1 MSPYVPVASLA
12 LLLSL
17 VGCPGEAPR
26 ADVPPDMSYGVDPCD
41 RCAMIVSEE
50 RFAAAYV
57 TPAGDVRRF
66 DDLGCLT
73 AFLVERP
80 ESIAETWVHD
90 HERRAW
96 LRGRQAWFARVDGL
110 ITPMG
115 TGLVAVS
122 DEAQAKALVA
132 RARGEVLAFD
142 AFKALGPGAF
152 PSR

>member
-1 MSPYVPVASLA
+1 MSPSVRIASLV

-57 TPAGDVRRF
+57 TPAGEVRRF

-80 ESIAETWVHD
+80 EQVAETWVHD
-90 HERRAW
+90 QASRAW
-96 LRGRQAWFARVDGL
+96 LRGRQAWFARTAT

-122 DEAQAKALVA
+122 DEAAAKALVA
-132 RARGEVLAFD
+132 GARGEALTFD
-142 AFKALGPGAF
+142 AFRALGLRAF
-152 PSR
+152 P